1 MGNGGRGV
9 EWGPRAMIWAVRLS
23 PGRIWAVR
31 WRRHERSVQ
40 CSAVQCSAA
49 QRGERGENDERVES
63 WVGLGAHRLR
73 LTRPLELG
81 DDGTGRVTF
90 GPVQFSLKNFSPYH
104 IKYLTYTTYT

>member
-1 MGNGGRGV
+1 MGPTHDDLGRPIV
-9 EWGPRAMIWAVRLS
+9 AWADL
-23 PGRIWAVR
+23 GRPLAPSR
-31 WRRHERSVQ
+31 EER
-40 CSAVQCSAA
+40 AVQCSAA
-49 QRGERGENDERVES
+49 QRGERGENDERVEG